1 VSDTLFELFVAV
13 YGDEETARLNLEDLR
28 RQGAAGTLSIE
39 ASGLLERDKG
49 GDVRVVDAG
58 REKKHGFG
66 TAGAAIGILA
76 GVIFPP
82 SVIAGAIIGGVA
94 GTVAGKA
101 QEGGAPGF
109 RNDELEAVGEAIP
122 PGSWAVVTVATA
134 GDAAR
139 IEAASEGAGQLLHR
153 QLPPEA
159 IKRLSSGAE

>member
-1 VSDTLFELFVAV
+1 MSDTPLELFVAV
-13 YGDEETARLNLEDLR
+13 YGDKETAMLSLEELR
-28 RQGAAGTLSIE
+28 REGAAGTLSIE
-39 ASGLLERDKG
+39 ASGLLERDRS

-58 REKKHGFG
+58 REKKHGYG

-101 QEGGAPGF
+101 QEGRAPGF
-109 RNDELEAVGEAIP
+109 RSDELEAVGEAIP
-122 PGSWAVVTVATA
+122 PGSWAVVTVAA
-134 GDAAR
+134 ADDAAR
-139 IEAASEGAGQLLHR
+139 IESASEGADQLLHR

-159 IKRLSSGAE
+159 IEKLVSGAG